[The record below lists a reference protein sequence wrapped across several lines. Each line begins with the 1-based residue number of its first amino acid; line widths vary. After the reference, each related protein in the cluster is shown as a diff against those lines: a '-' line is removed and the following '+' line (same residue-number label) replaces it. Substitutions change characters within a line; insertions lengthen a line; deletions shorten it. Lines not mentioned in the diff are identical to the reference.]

1 MEVTPRVYYLRGD
14 MALYLVRHGQAL
26 SRSGWDGPDVE
37 RPLSN
42 RGERQADGLVD
53 LIAHSDVR
61 RVLSS
66 PALRCIGTVKPVA
79 SKLGLDVKPNDALAE
94 GAGGKAA
101 VALLRE
107 QLSKKGDTVLCTHGD
122 IIPEVLRILSKD
134 GVKLNNEFR
143 WAKGST
149 WVLEGSGDRL
159 SSARYLPPP
168 DR

>member
-1 MEVTPRVYYLRGD
+1 
-14 MALYLVRHGQAL
+14 MALYLVRHAQAL
-26 SRSGWDGPDVE
+26 SRSGWDGPDEE
-37 RPLSN
+37 RPLSG
-42 RGERQADGLVD
+42 RGERQADGLID

-66 PALRCIGTVKPVA
+66 PALRCVGTVAPVA
-79 SKLGLDVKPNDALAE
+79 SKLGLEVKPVDALAE

-107 QLSKKGDTVLCTHGD
+107 QLAKKGDTVLCTHGD
-122 IIPEVLRILSKD
+122 IIPEVLRILAKE
-134 GVKLNNEFR
+134 GVKLNDEFR

-149 WVLEGSGDRL
+149 WVLEGTEDRL

>member
-1 MEVTPRVYYLRGD
+1 
-14 MALYLVRHGQAL
+14 MALYLVRHAQAL
-26 SRSGWDGPDVE
+26 SRSGWDGPDEE

-42 RGERQADGLVD
+42 RGERQADGLID

-66 PALRCIGTVKPVA
+66 PARRCVGTVAPVA
-79 SKLGLDVKPNDALAE
+79 SKLGLEVKPSDALAE

-101 VALLRE
+101 VTLLRE
-107 QLSKKGDTVLCTHGD
+107 QLAKKGDTVLCTHGD
-122 IIPEVLRILSKD
+122 IIPEVLRILAKE
-134 GVKLNNEFR
+134 GVKLNDEFR

-149 WVLEGSGDRL
+149 WVLEGTEERL